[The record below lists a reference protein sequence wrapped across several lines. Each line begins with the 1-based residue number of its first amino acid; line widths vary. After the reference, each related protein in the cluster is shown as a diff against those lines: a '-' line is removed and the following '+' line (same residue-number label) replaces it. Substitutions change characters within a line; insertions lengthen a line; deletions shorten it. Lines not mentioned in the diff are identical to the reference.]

1 MVQIFLDLYRS
12 IFRWTQGQLHQI
24 LEKILYLVEGLIKGV
39 LVWLEASQSTEVVSK
54 AVMLLML
61 QVKCIKFNMYLR
73 LRLVCL
79 LEIVGSIN

>member
-1 MVQIFLDLYRS
+1 MF
-12 IFRWTQGQLHQI
+12 
-24 LEKILYLVEGLIKGV
+24 
-39 LVWLEASQSTEVVSK
+39 WLEASQVSK

-61 QVKCIKFNMYLR
+61 QVKYIKFNMYLR